1 MWIAQRM
8 TMQVCARK
16 LLQQHIY
23 VYIYLLYIY
32 KNWFHLS
39 DLIIT
44 FWLYCVV
51 NIQVSSRELL
61 HWTRCL
67 ASKQTHTLTHTHTHA
82 HTHTHTHTHWTNTH
96 TLSLACTRGR
106 ARGSRCPQTCLLI
119 FNYVCPNV
127 TWAHFPGS
135 VHCWCRLVLRCWF
148 LLSIRQAPSLWFVSL
163 PLMQIFLFK
172 RIFLELFLSISVC
185 PTRHR
190 IIQYIFI
197 FIWGWILLWN
207 WSHSLWQ
214 FLGF

>member
-1 MWIAQRM
+1 
-8 TMQVCARK
+8 MQVCARK

-82 HTHTHTHTHWTNTH
+82 HTHTHTHTHTEQTH
-96 TLSLACTRGR
+96 TLSL
-106 ARGSRCPQTCLLI
+106 S
-119 FNYVCPNV
+119 
-127 TWAHFPGS
+127 
-135 VHCWCRLVLRCWF
+135 LVLGGARVEADVHKHVYSF
-148 LLSIRQAPSLWFVSL
+148 LIMFVQTWLEHTFQAPCTADAGWFCAAGSYSPSGKPHLYDLYLSLSCKYFCLRGFFWSCFY
-163 PLMQIFLFK
+163 QYQYA
-172 RIFLELFLSISVC
+172 
-185 PTRHR
+185 RHD
-190 IIQYIFI
+190 IE
-197 FIWGWILLWN
+197 
-207 WSHSLWQ
+207 
-214 FLGF
+214 